1 MINIT
6 LNNAHPFIWAGST
19 CEMDRDRERAHSGNN
34 DCKVYVGNL
43 PADIRARDLE
53 DIFYK
58 YGKIVDVDLHDRR
71 GPPFAFVEFE
81 DPRFGVFHYSVQRL

>member
-1 MINIT
+1 
-6 LNNAHPFIWAGST
+6 
-19 CEMDRDRERAHSGNN
+19 MDRDRERSFAGNN

-81 DPRFGVFHYSVQRL
+81 DPRFVSSDVLFTSCLTPTTSGMRMTQ